1 MAAPDLKKTPATAT
15 AHDMANAI
23 RFLSIDAVNAANSG
37 HPGMPMGMADIATV
51 LFTKFMHFDPS
62 APNWLGRDR
71 FVLSNGHGSMLLYSV
86 LHLTGYDL
94 PLQEIRN
101 FRQLHSKTPG
111 HPEYGHTPG
120 VEVTTGPL
128 GQGVATAVGL
138 ALAQE
143 MMAARFGEALFDNKT
158 YVAVGDGCLMEGISH
173 EACDL
178 AGHLKLKNLVLLF
191 DDNGISIDGKTSLT
205 TSVDMLKRFEAYGF
219 ATTTCNGHDHADIE
233 RALTWAQHQ
242 TKPSFIACKTHIGY
256 GSPKVVDSAKAHGS
270 PLGAEEADAVRQA
283 LGWPYAP
290 FEVPQHVYDAWAQ
303 AADKGRAKHAQW
315 QQAWAKLDKSAQAAM
330 TAAQSGTLSATA
342 AEALLTLKETAM
354 ADRPALATRQCS
366 GNVLDA
372 LAPHLPHLVLGSA
385 DLTGSVNTKAKGVE
399 GVSAADFSQ
408 RYMFYGVREHA
419 MGAIMNGLTLY
430 GTFRAAG
437 GTFLTFA
444 DYMRPAIR
452 LAALM
457 EIGTVFILTHDS
469 IGLGEDGPTHQAV
482 EHLAMLRATPNVLTF
497 RPCDQIETA
506 ECWELALA
514 ATKTPS
520 CMVLSRQ
527 GMPTQ
532 RTEATTNKSAKGAYV
547 LADCDGTPQG
557 IFIATGSE
565 VGIAIEAHTTLATQG
580 IKTRVVSMPC
590 MELFAR
596 QPQTYQDSVLPPAVT
611 ARVAIEAAAPFGWHR
626 WLGSHG
632 VMMGMEGFG
641 ASAPAKHLYTHFG
654 LTASAAAQTMTNLVK
669 NKG

>member
-1 MAAPDLKKTPATAT
+1 
-15 AHDMANAI
+15 MANAI

-51 LFTKFMHFDPS
+51 LFTKFMHFDPQ
-62 APNWLGRDR
+62 APAWLGRDR

-86 LHLTGYDL
+86 LHLSGYNL
-94 PLQEIRN
+94 PLQELKN
-101 FRQLHSKTPG
+101 FRQLGSKTPG

-143 MMAARFGEALFDNKT
+143 MMAARYGTTLFGNKT

-191 DDNGISIDGKTSLT
+191 DDNGISIDGKTSLA
-205 TSVDMLKRFEAYGF
+205 TSVDMAKRFEAYGF
-219 ATTTCNGHDHADIE
+219 ATTTCDGHDHTDIE
-233 RALTWAQHQ
+233 RALTWANKQD
-242 TKPSFIACKTHIGY
+242 KPSFIACKTHIGY
-256 GSPKVVDSAKAHGS
+256 GSTKVVDSAKAHGS
-270 PLGAEEADAVRQA
+270 PLGTDEADAVRKA
-283 LGWPYAP
+283 LNWPHAP
-290 FEVPQHVYDAWAQ
+290 FEIPQNIYDAWAT
-303 AADKGRAKHAQW
+303 AADKGRAKHADW
-315 QQAWAKLDKSAQAAM
+315 QKAWNKLDKATQAAI
-330 TAAQSGTLSATA
+330 TAAQSDVLSADVLG
-342 AEALLTLKETAM
+342 ALKPLKDKAV
-354 ADRPALATRQCS
+354 ADKPALATRQCS
-366 GNVLDA
+366 GNVLDV
-372 LAPHLPHLVLGSA
+372 LSPLLPHLVLGSA
-385 DLTGSVNTKAKGVE
+385 DLTGSVNTKAKGLE
-399 GVSAADFSQ
+399 NLSPDDFGQ
-408 RYMFYGVREHA
+408 RYICYGVREHA
-419 MGAIMNGLTLY
+419 MGAVMNGLTLY

-457 EIGTVFILTHDS
+457 EIGTVFVLTHDS

-506 ECWELALA
+506 ECWELALK

-527 GMPTQ
+527 GMATQ
-532 RTEATTNKSAKGAYV
+532 RSDTAENKSAKGAYI
-547 LADCDGTPQG
+547 LADCDGTPEG
-557 IFIATGSE
+557 IFMATGSE
-565 VGIAIEAHTTLATQG
+565 VGIAMDAHKALSTQG

-590 MELFAR
+590 MELFAKQSKAYR
-596 QPQTYQDSVLPPAVT
+596 DSVLPPSVT
-611 ARVAIEAAAPFGWHR
+611 ARVAIEAATPFGWHR
-626 WLGSHG
+626 WLGIDG

-641 ASAPAKHLYTHFG
+641 ASAPAKDLYTHFG
-654 LTASAAAQTMTNLVK
+654 LTADAATKTMTNLVK
-669 NKG
+669 KG